1 MVQVHIPGISIH
13 NFQQSF
19 QILRRIRYENGG
31 KSFICLRAC
40 CIYVGAVRCDI
51 EHVFKYRRLHGK
63 NRFVHAKQGHTLLSL
78 ARCCEYNVSVRKP
91 KCRMLLP
98 GYRAESR
105 GTCAHRNCIRC
116 AHSLTMYASILLA
129 PPMCRPR
136 MGGIGTR
143 NGLSECN
150 YGYLDEEEPIS
161 H

>member
-40 CIYVGAVRCDI
+40 CIYVGAVQCDI

-91 KCRMLLP
+91 KCRMSLP

-105 GTCAHRNCIRC
+105 GTCAHRSCIRC
-116 AHSLTMYASILLA
+116 AHSFNEVCVD
-129 PPMCRPR
+129 PPRSTYVSTSNGRDWDAKRPER
-136 MGGIGTR
+136 MQLWIFR
-143 NGLSECN
+143 
-150 YGYLDEEEPIS
+150 
-161 H
+161 